1 MTTQAQSDVY
11 FDPFDWDIRCDP
23 YPVYRRL
30 RDEAPLY
37 YNEKHDFYVLSRFDD
52 YERLVVD
59 RETFINGHGTTIDA
73 IQRRAATPPGLFLGE
88 DDPVHAIHRSMISLF
103 FTPKNIST
111 LEPQAR
117 QFAQQV
123 LDPLVGSSSF
133 DFIGDVAG
141 DFPMRVIGALL
152 GIPESDY
159 PLLREI
165 FDDTMQARHA
175 DKIDDDPYAGAQR
188 SLGFFDDY
196 ITFRE
201 QNPVDDLMTQL
212 LTKEFKGRDGV
223 TRKIP
228 RDELLMLLLLIA
240 SGGADTMNRLIG
252 WMGKVLAD
260 NPATRAEINADRSL
274 VKGTVEEVM
283 RLEPPSYHVGR
294 YVAVDAEF
302 HGQVVPAGSAIMG
315 LPGTAGRDD
324 RVFDDAP
331 TFDPSRT
338 YSHHLSFGYGAHFCI
353 GAAIARL
360 EGRIILEELL
370 DRFPE
375 WEVDEDRARLTPGY
389 ITRGWQTLPVRV

>member
-1 MTTQAQSDVY
+1 MAVSEQSGVE
-11 FDPFDWDIRCDP
+11 FDPFDWDIRCNP
-23 YPVYRRL
+23 YPVYQRL

-37 YNEKHDFYVLSRFDD
+37 HNEQHDFYVLSRFDD

-59 RETFINGHGTTIDA
+59 RDSFINGYGTTIDA

-88 DDPVHAIHRSMISLF
+88 DDPVHTIHRSMISLL
-103 FTPKNIST
+103 FTPKNISS

-117 QFAQQV
+117 RFAGEV
-123 LDPLVGSSSF
+123 LDPLVGSGSF
-133 DFIGDVAG
+133 DFIADVAG

-159 PLLREI
+159 PTLREI

-175 DKIDDDPYAGAQR
+175 DKVEDDPYAGAQR
-188 SLGFFDDY
+188 SLAFFADY
-196 ITFRE
+196 VAHRE
-201 QNPVDDLMTQL
+201 RHPGDDLMSTL

-223 TRKIP
+223 MRTIP

-260 NPATRAEINADRSL
+260 NPATRAEVDADRSL
-274 VKGTVEEVM
+274 VKGTVEEVL

-294 YVAVDAEF
+294 TVARDVEL
-302 HGQVVPAGSAIMG
+302 HGQVVPAGAAIMG
-315 LPGTAGRDD
+315 LPGAAGRDD
-324 RVFDDAP
+324 RVFADADVL
-331 TFDPSRT
+331 DPSRT

-353 GAAIARL
+353 GAALARL
-360 EGRIILEELL
+360 EGRVILEELL

-375 WEVDEDRARLTPGY
+375 WEVDEAGSVLTPGY
-389 ITRGWQTLPVRV
+389 ITRGWQRLPVTI